1 MFAASV
7 CRQIKRKTLGKGSEE
22 RDQFTIEFGAFF
34 VSNSNIIVF
43 IGTNATI
50 YLDDTLKPPVQLTS
64 SQVSSYASLK
74 LSSNS
79 LTTRVKC
86 RPSVSDGDDG
96 GGDGENNDD
105 EARQGDKR
113 WRGSRAR
120 LAS

>member
-1 MFAASV
+1 MFAASLAG
-7 CRQIKRKTLGKGSEE
+7 RSKGKLGKGSEE

-96 GGDGENNDD
+96 DDGGGENNDD

>member
-1 MFAASV
+1 MVVEAVVWGGGNHEMFAASLAG
-7 CRQIKRKTLGKGSEE
+7 RSKGKLGKGSEE

-43 IGTNATI
+43 IGTIATI

-79 LTTRVKC
+79 LTYKGKV
-86 RPSVSDGDDG
+86 
-96 GGDGENNDD
+96 
-105 EARQGDKR
+105 
-113 WRGSRAR
+113 
-120 LAS
+120 